1 MTKRL
6 ISTLHK
12 QTKKKERN
20 LHDRENLFF
29 VGTCLPSDIQNL
41 MSSKK
46 ENSFKSFQ
54 RLKYFVQML
63 FNYSVQTCLD
73 TPFFRVRTR

>member
-1 MTKRL
+1 M
-6 ISTLHK
+6 
-12 QTKKKERN
+12 ERN

-29 VGTCLPSDIQNL
+29 VGTCLPSDVQNL

-54 RLKYFVQML
+54 CLKCFVLML
-63 FNYSVQTCLD
+63 FNYCAEKCLD
-73 TPFFRVRTR
+73 TTFFRVRTIGLLLLLA